1 MAVRSPGCTNLANA
15 IVFVT
20 IAAAMITVSAT
31 AVRHLIG
38 IPAQTEAYP
47 THIGFVALVVIFG
60 GLSVLVAAFGF
71 GAVSKIAT
79 VCGPWLMVMFTVGGM
94 VMLPGVAESV
104 TGFTSINSWSD
115 FADIAEATVFTGVTP
130 EGKPGIGM
138 IEVAAFAW
146 AANTFSHFGLI
157 DMALLRYAKK
167 GWHGLGT
174 ATGMMFGHY
183 VAWISAGF
191 MGAAT
196 AAITMSSITIL
207 EPGEV
212 SWYALSWAGFLVVVV
227 AGWTTAN
234 PNLYRASLAAQ
245 GVFPAVS
252 RKKVTIIM
260 GVILVV
266 VACFP
271 FVYRNY
277 APMVTLAGVVL
288 VPIGGII
295 FAEHHIFE
303 RLGMTKF
310 LAKFREVHNYPAIF
324 AWIIALVA
332 AGLMYLAG
340 IPYYFIFAP
349 AWVVSIVAY
358 TLLARRAGAA
368 ESYPDAQADE
378 DLYFGRSLKFRDEE
392 ALKRAAIEAPDKTML
407 NRILLGLCIVF
418 LTVIFEFAWIV
429 LFNSP
434 DMYSYLMNSETFF
447 QVAFVGTILY
457 FIVGFWKLW
466 RSQNYRGTEKI
477 TKAER
482 EHGLTAEDVS
492 GDAAE
497 DAPTESYSHKVP
509 NSST

>member
-20 IAAAMITVSAT
+20 IAAAMNTVSAT
-31 AVRHLIG
+31 AVPHLIG

-196 AAITMSSITIL
+196 AAITMSSIPSWSRARC
-207 EPGEV
+207 PG
-212 SWYALSWAGFLVVVV
+212 
-227 AGWTTAN
+227 T
-234 PNLYRASLAAQ
+234 R
-245 GVFPAVS
+245 
-252 RKKVTIIM
+252 
-260 GVILVV
+260 
-266 VACFP
+266 
-271 FVYRNY
+271 
-277 APMVTLAGVVL
+277 
-288 VPIGGII
+288 
-295 FAEHHIFE
+295 
-303 RLGMTKF
+303 
-310 LAKFREVHNYPAIF
+310 
-324 AWIIALVA
+324 
-332 AGLMYLAG
+332 
-340 IPYYFIFAP
+340 
-349 AWVVSIVAY
+349 
-358 TLLARRAGAA
+358 
-368 ESYPDAQADE
+368 
-378 DLYFGRSLKFRDEE
+378 
-392 ALKRAAIEAPDKTML
+392 
-407 NRILLGLCIVF
+407 
-418 LTVIFEFAWIV
+418 
-429 LFNSP
+429 
-434 DMYSYLMNSETFF
+434 
-447 QVAFVGTILY
+447 
-457 FIVGFWKLW
+457 
-466 RSQNYRGTEKI
+466 
-477 TKAER
+477 
-482 EHGLTAEDVS
+482 
-492 GDAAE
+492 
-497 DAPTESYSHKVP
+497 
-509 NSST
+509 

>member
-1 MAVRSPGCTNLANA
+1 
-15 IVFVT
+15 
-20 IAAAMITVSAT
+20 MITVSAT

-60 GLSVLVAAFGF
+60 GRSVLVAACGF

-79 VCGPWLMVMFTVGGM
+79 VCGPRLMVMITVGGM

-115 FADIAEATVFTGVTP
+115 FADIAEATVFIGVTP
-130 EGKPGIGM
+130 EGEPGIGM

-310 LAKFREVHNYPAIF
+310 WAKFRAKFREVRNYPAIF

-378 DLYFGRSLKFRDEE
+378 DLYFERALKFRDEE
-392 ALKRAAIEAPDKTML
+392 ALKCAAIEAPDKTML
-407 NRILLGLCIVF
+407 SKVLLGLCIVF
-418 LTVIFEFAWIV
+418 LTVIFLFAWIV

-434 DMYSYLMNSETFF
+434 DMYSYLTNSETFF
-447 QVAFVGTILY
+447 QIAFVGTILY

-482 EHGLTAEDVS
+482 EHGLTAEAVS
-492 GDAAE
+492 GDTAE
-497 DAPTESYSHKVP
+497 DAPTESYSHQVP
-509 NSST
+509 NDST